1 MSIKEEGYLQ
11 DYIAA
16 GLIGF
21 AVGTSVAVMLWQHVY
36 TTLMAI
42 GWGIGI
48 TVTPNWGVVVALGIV
63 AGIFGFLP
71 GGFVAGYLNF
81 RIHKTQG
88 NVMEGLSAG
97 VMASIINFFI
107 TLFVAVAMAATYS
120 TGAGEIMA
128 GWGLSFVLWGFI
140 FYPIGGYLSGM
151 LENRP
156 IAMPAMLKFQFIVP
170 AAPPPPP
177 PPGAATCPTCG
188 GPLTYVE
195 QYQRWYCYKCKK
207 YA

>member
-21 AVGTSVAVMLWQHVY
+21 AVG
-36 TTLMAI
+36 MAAAGSLAFFI
-42 GWGIGI
+42 YDNATISKWGEVIAL
-48 TVTPNWGVVVALGIV
+48 GVVS
-63 AGIFGFLP
+63 GIFGFLP

-81 RIHKTQG
+81 RIHKTDRKE
-88 NVMEGLSAG
+88 MEGLAAG
-97 VMASIINFFI
+97 VMAFIVHFFI
-107 TLFVAVAMAATYS
+107 TLFVFVTLAALS
-120 TGAGEIMA
+120 GAAA
-128 GWGLSFVLWGFI
+128 GTVMTAWALIFVWGLI

-156 IAMPAMLKFQFIVP
+156 IPMPTFLKFQGAP
-170 AAPPPPP
+170 PPPPP
-177 PPGAATCPTCG
+177 PPGAQVCPTCG
-188 GPLTYVE
+188 GPLTYIE

>member
-21 AVGTSVAVMLWQHVY
+21 AVGMSIVGALAYNILFYATYSK
-36 TTLMAI
+36 
-42 GWGIGI
+42 WGEVIAL
-48 TVTPNWGVVVALGIV
+48 GVVS
-63 AGIFGFLP
+63 GIFGFLP

-81 RIHKTQG
+81 RIHKTERKE
-88 NVMEGLSAG
+88 MEGLAAG
-97 VMASIINFFI
+97 VVTFIVHFFI
-107 TLFVAVAMAATYS
+107 TLFVFVTLAALA
-120 TGAGEIMA
+120 GAGA
-128 GWGLSFVLWGFI
+128 GTVMTAWALIFVWGII

-156 IAMPAMLKFQFIVP
+156 IQMPTFLKFQGAP
-170 AAPPPPP
+170 PPPPP
-177 PPGAATCPTCG
+177 PPGAQACPTCG
-188 GPLTYVE
+188 GPLTYIE

-207 YA
+207 YV